1 MKVLRSSLH
10 IFKYVFLMLMVMYT
24 NYMYHINN
32 QVIMF
37 LEYVFIL
44 VVMALP
50 FKEKI
55 FNDFKKF
62 ELKKTFKKNIRTYL
76 IGFLFMF
83 ITNLVI
89 QLIIGDI
96 APNEEANRKLLKS
109 MPVFYALVMCLL
121 TPLIE
126 EISFRLSFYDTFK
139 NKKTSIIVTGILFG
153 FMHVILA
160 FTSALSLLFFVP
172 YTVLGLTF
180 SYIYFNEKN
189 IFSSTLFHCF
199 HNLLSIIVIF
209 LTGI

>member
-1 MKVLRSSLH
+1 
-10 IFKYVFLMLMVMYT
+10 MLMVMYT

-62 ELKKTFKKNIRTYL
+62 ELKKTFKKNIR
-76 IGFLFMF
+76 
-83 ITNLVI
+83 
-89 QLIIGDI
+89 DI

-109 MPVFYALVMCLL
+109 MPIFYALVMCLL

-126 EISFRLSFYDTFK
+126 EISFRLSFSDTFK
-139 NKKTSIIVTGILFG
+139 NKKTSIIVTGLFFG

-160 FTSALSLLFFVP
+160 FTSALSFLFIVP
-172 YTVLGLTF
+172 YSVLGLTF
-180 SYIYFNEKN
+180 SYIYF
-189 IFSSTLFHCF
+189 S
-199 HNLLSIIVIF
+199 
-209 LTGI
+209 